1 MSFDLIVWKEP
12 AVTTEEE
19 AGSLVH
25 RFSESGDP
33 SMFHASKDVSSF
45 YDELLQHC
53 PALESFDDDD
63 RRASESPWSVTPE
76 RSDRVIELNIRW
88 RAPDAMVDT
97 MVELARKYQLVLY
110 DPQGPTLHS
119 PVADDGPPDIAGQVK
134 QALIAG
140 AVGLLLIVA
149 GTLIPIRLLGWPIIG
164 IGGFLVL
171 MTVYTLVVLWKPEW
185 QADS

>member
-25 RFSESGDP
+25 RFHESGDP
-33 SMFHASKDVSSF
+33 SVFHASEEVLHF
-45 YDELLQHC
+45 YDELLQRC

-63 RRASESPWSVTPE
+63 SRAAGSPWSVTPP

-97 MVELARKYQLVLY
+97 MVELARKHQLVMY
-110 DPQGPTLHS
+110 DPQGPSLHS
-119 PVADDGPPDIAGQVK
+119 PVADDEPPDIAGQVK

-140 AVGLLLIVA
+140 ALGLLLIVA
-149 GTLIPIRLLGWPIIG
+149 GTLIPIRVLGWPIIG
-164 IGGFLVL
+164 VGGFLVL

-185 QADS
+185 QPR